1 MSEPLG
7 ATTVNVQR
15 RAPGAVANFVVVP
28 GATSTFTIRASVQPL
43 NGREFYRLPEGLR
56 SRATFKLY
64 SVDTLYTVR
73 AGSTQPPDLV
83 QVELDGDWFE
93 VHGIE
98 AHGNCAPLPHKK
110 YLLAAPEVK

>member
-15 RAPGAVANFVVVP
+15 RAPGTVVNFVVVP

-73 AGSTQPPDLV
+73 AGSTQPVDLV
-83 QVELDGDWFE
+83 QVDGDWFE

-98 AHGNCAPLPHKK
+98 PHGNGAPLPHKK
-110 YLLAAPEVK
+110 YILAAPEVK